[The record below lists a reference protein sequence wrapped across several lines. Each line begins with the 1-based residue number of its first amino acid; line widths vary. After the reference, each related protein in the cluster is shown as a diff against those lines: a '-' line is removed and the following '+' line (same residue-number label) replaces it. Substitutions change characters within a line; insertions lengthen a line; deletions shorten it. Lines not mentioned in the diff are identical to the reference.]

1 MKKAFIVTISATT
14 RVVVDVPKDK
24 VDNSPNRDDELYA
37 LVADTAIDKILANP
51 RGYLVRENTEQMK
64 EDFECPYGTFDKEN

>member
-24 VDNSPNRDDELYA
+24 EDNSPMRDDELFA
-37 LVADTAIDKILANP
+37 IVTDAAIDKIVSNP
-51 RGYLVRENTEQMK
+51 RGYLVRENTEQIK
-64 EDFECPYGTFDKEN
+64 EDRECPYGTFDKED